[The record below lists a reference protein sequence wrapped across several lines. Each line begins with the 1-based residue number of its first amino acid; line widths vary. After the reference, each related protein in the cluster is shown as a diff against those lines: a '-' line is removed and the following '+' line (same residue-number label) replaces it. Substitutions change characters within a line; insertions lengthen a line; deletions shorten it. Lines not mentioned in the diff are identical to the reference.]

1 MEEKENL
8 ESMEHAENREP
19 MIPEENLCRKCH
31 ARTIDRS
38 ENKNSILCHTCREEQ
53 IRYPFPKK
61 AVIAA
66 VCIGVIVVAAMVR
79 TPRVLHDYKL
89 YSEAKIQAAV
99 GDIYPALLA
108 LDEVLERYPDSVPV
122 GERMVDL
129 AMAHGYYDT
138 AAYALNTY
146 MSGKSVN
153 DSTYA
158 RLTGYSRKLTRY
170 YDTMDRMEE
179 LMGDMKEAQTEEEE
193 MRNMENLRA
202 ELLEMAGQMEY
213 DSSLAYYYL
222 ALLSEDEDTVI
233 SYLEKSA
240 AADPLF
246 AEPQVYLGTY
256 YRRQGDLEAA
266 RTCYGNVLLV
276 DGQNTSALRAMGIL
290 NLLEGRP
297 EDGLSY
303 VQDAYD
309 LNPEEEY
316 INETLIIAL
325 MENGKKEE
333 AERLKQEFDQQ
344 GVVFDEE
351 FEGYLSGAT
360 NLHDYYIDVP

>member
-8 ESMEHAENREP
+8 ESMEP
-19 MIPEENLCRKCH
+19 VIPEENLCRKCH
-31 ARTIDRS
+31 ARAIDRS

-61 AVIAA
+61 AIIATA
-66 VCIGVIVVAAMVR
+66 CIGIILVAAMVR

-170 YDTMDRMEE
+170 YDTIDRMEE
-179 LMGDMKEAQTEEEE
+179 LMERMQMEQTEEAQLYY
-193 MRNMENLRA
+193 MEYLRS
-202 ELLEMAGQMEY
+202 ELLEMTEKTEY
-213 DSSLAYYYL
+213 DSALAYYYL
-222 ALLSEDEDTVI
+222 AMFSENEEEVMG
-233 SYLEKSA
+233 YLEKSA

-290 NLLEGRP
+290 KLLEGRP